1 MKTFNKLLIGLASVA
16 LALTACS
23 DFEDINKNPNSVSE
37 ENVQVAHLLNKSF
50 MGAQQNPHI
59 AERIFVLTWKRAAR
73 FERASGFTIGT
84 DNDGWNTDYFST
96 GYAVGWLNQANLAV
110 NLGEKRVAR
119 RCSCFT
125 KRMYCKWPASGSSI

>member
-50 MGAQQNPHI
+50 MGGSAKS
-59 AERIFVLTWKRAAR
+59 AYRRTYLCTCME
-73 FERASGFTIGT
+73 
-84 DNDGWNTDYFST
+84 T
-96 GYAVGWLNQANLAV
+96 GSPV
-110 NLGEKRVAR
+110 
-119 RCSCFT
+119 
-125 KRMYCKWPASGSSI
+125 

>member
-59 AERIFVLTWKRAAR
+59 EIGRAH
-73 FERASGFTIGT
+73 
-84 DNDGWNTDYFST
+84 
-96 GYAVGWLNQANLAV
+96 V
-110 NLGEKRVAR
+110 
-119 RCSCFT
+119 
-125 KRMYCKWPASGSSI
+125 

>member
-50 MGAQQNPHI
+50 MGAQQ
-59 AERIFVLTWKRAAR
+59 A
-73 FERASGFTIGT
+73 
-84 DNDGWNTDYFST
+84 D
-96 GYAVGWLNQANLAV
+96 
-110 NLGEKRVAR
+110 
-119 RCSCFT
+119 
-125 KRMYCKWPASGSSI
+125 